1 MLLHEF
7 MAVHHA
13 EILEICRKK
22 LRDEVM
28 DAAELVSDVELF
40 FHEIL
45 NALRCHDGS
54 VGARATPPGR
64 SETAARLGERQQ
76 RAGLQPAKVP
86 GIFSAISQ
94 AIGQTGERYG
104 LAINADE
111 YNIFNQCI
119 DAGVATSIENF
130 WYCER
135 EQQERRVSERF
146 GYLAHELRGALGN
159 ASLAFKL
166 LRAGELSFDD
176 RTARVLANNLVRME
190 TLVARTL
197 GSVQLD
203 SDVPLDLQPVRVATV
218 LRHLQASAIP
228 ERAISITTELD
239 ESLFV
244 NADEMLLTSAVSNL
258 LHNAVKFSGA
268 GGCVV
273 MRCRS
278 DEAGV
283 VIEVEDECG
292 GLAELEPLRLFQAF
306 IKGTERAD
314 NLGLGLAITRRAVE
328 AMDGQV
334 SVENHPGQGC
344 TFILMFPPA
353 RPNRASSPPASR

>member
-7 MAVHHA
+7 MVDRA
-13 EILEICRKK
+13 EILEICRKR
-22 LRDEVM
+22 LRNDVM
-28 DAAELVSDVELF
+28 DAAELMHDVELF
-40 FHEIL
+40 FDEIL
-45 NALRCHDGS
+45 HALRYHDG
-54 VGARATPPGR
+54 RAEPPAAPPGR
-64 SETAARLGERQQ
+64 SEAAARLGERPQ

-86 GIFSAISQ
+86 CIFSAISH

-111 YNIFNQCI
+111 YSIFNQCI

-130 WYCER
+130 WYREK

-166 LRAGELSFDD
+166 LRAGQLSSDN
-176 RTARVLANNLVRME
+176 RTARILANNLVRME

-197 GSVQLD
+197 GSAQLD
-203 SDVPLDLQPVRVATV
+203 SDVPLDLQPVRVANV

-228 ERAISITTELD
+228 ERAISITTEID

-258 LHNAVKFSGA
+258 LNNAVKFSGT
-268 GGCVV
+268 GGHVV

-278 DEAGV
+278 DDAGV
-283 VIEVEDECG
+283 VVEVEDECG
-292 GLAELEPLRLFQAF
+292 GLTVEPDRLLQPF
-306 IKGTERAD
+306 IKGTESSD
-314 NLGLGLAITRRAVE
+314 NIGLGLAITQRAVE

-334 SVENHPGQGC
+334 SVENYPGQGC
-344 TFILMFPPA
+344 TFSLMFPPA
-353 RPNRASSPPASR
+353 RPSRTSSPPASR